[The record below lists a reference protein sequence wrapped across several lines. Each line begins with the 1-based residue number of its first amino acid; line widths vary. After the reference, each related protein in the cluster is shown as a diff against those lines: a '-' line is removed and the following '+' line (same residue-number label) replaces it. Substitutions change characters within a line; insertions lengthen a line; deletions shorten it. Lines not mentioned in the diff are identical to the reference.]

1 MEVEASTPVL
11 GKDIL
16 AIIRAD
22 MEKTVLPSWL
32 EPAPRNWGTT
42 EHGKLSADQWRVIC
56 TVHLPV
62 SLILTWSGSSTRY
75 TGMLAN
81 FMDLVT
87 AVRIASMRTTNDAY
101 IALYELHISSYIN
114 GVLELYKDADIKPN
128 HHLSLHLGHFLRTFG
143 PVHSYRTFAFE
154 RINYMMQRTKTNAK
168 PGIFVSATV
177 LLPELNYLRSHRTTR
192 KNLPTDCMSER
203 KPTSTPEGRSHCQHG

>member
-16 AIIRAD
+16 AVIRAD
-22 MEKTVLPSWL
+22 MQKTVLPSWI

-42 EHGKLSADQWRVIC
+42 EHGKLSADQWRILC
-56 TVHLPV
+56 TVHLPI
-62 SLILTWSGSSTRY
+62 SLISEWSGSSPRY

-87 AVRIASMRTTNDAY
+87 AVRIASMRVTNDEY
-101 IALYELHISSYIN
+101 IALYDHHISSYIS
-114 GVLELYKDADIKPN
+114 GVIELYKDADIKPN

-143 PVHSYRTFAFE
+143 PVHAYRTFAFE
-154 RINYMMQRTKTNAK
+154 RVNYMMQKMKTNARH
-168 PGIFVSATV
+168 GIFVFIV
-177 LLPELNYLRSHRTTR
+177 IQLIIINHHLPRRAVR
-192 KNLPTDCMSER
+192 KDILVDRVQER
-203 KPTSTPEGRSHCQHG
+203 KPTSAPKR

>member
-16 AIIRAD
+16 AVIRAD
-22 MEKTVLPSWL
+22 MQKTVLPSWI

-42 EHGKLSADQWRVIC
+42 EHGKLSADQWRVLFTI
-56 TVHLPV
+56 HLPI
-62 SLILTWSGSSTRY
+62 SLISEWSGSSPRY
-75 TGMLAN
+75 TSMLAN

-87 AVRIASMRTTNDAY
+87 AVRIASMRVTNDEY
-101 IALYELHISSYIN
+101 IALYEHHISSYLG

-143 PVHSYRTFAFE
+143 PVHAYRTFAFE
-154 RINYMMQRTKTNAK
+154 RVNYMMQKMKTNARH
-168 PGIFVSATV
+168 GISTFIIQLTSINHHSSCRAVGKDILV
-177 LLPELNYLRSHRTTR
+177 DRVQE
-192 KNLPTDCMSER
+192 CE
-203 KPTSTPEGRSHCQHG
+203 PTSAPKR